1 MQDLDFSM
9 AIEVKD
15 LLQQYQIPYREEKLG
30 SLIYVIVEN
39 NNDMA
44 MFLFYGF
51 FEEYVLYK
59 RIDVQSDW
67 ILQFRGELNFNF
79 TSVANVLSD
88 IGIKVNETQEN

>member
-51 FEEYVLYK
+51 FEEC
-59 RIDVQSDW
+59 S
-67 ILQFRGELNFNF
+67 
-79 TSVANVLSD
+79 
-88 IGIKVNETQEN
+88 